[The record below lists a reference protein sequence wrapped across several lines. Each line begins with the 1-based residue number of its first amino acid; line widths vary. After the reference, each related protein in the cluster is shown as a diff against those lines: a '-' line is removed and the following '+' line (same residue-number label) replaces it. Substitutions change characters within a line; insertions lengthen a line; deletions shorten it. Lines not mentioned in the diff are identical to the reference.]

1 MGYGSVSMGIE
12 VLEWVPGVGGRVCE
26 YGEWVLKYWNGSQC
40 MENGSQIM
48 WNGFQSVW
56 IEREADLE
64 TKYWPPSDSTV
75 LLIHIPAD
83 RVSVGEM
90 K

>member
-1 MGYGSVSMGIE
+1 MGIK
-12 VLEWVPGVGGRVCE
+12 VLEWVSV
-26 YGEWVLKYWNGSQC
+26 YGKW
-40 MENGSQIM
+40 SQIM

-83 RVSVGEM
+83 RVSVG